1 MKKLSVLVLLAAMA
15 GCGMVPSIPVVG
27 DSDAPEKQTYVD
39 LRPQPT
45 LQIPEDLKQSE
56 LGQCRLCRK
65 LARNETLRFTQTG
78 HPCPTQSMRRTIVTK
93 CVCSVWVI
101 EIGW

>member
-15 GCGMVPSIPVVG
+15 GCGMVPSIPFVG

-56 LGQCRLCRK
+56 LGQVSAVPEISTQRK
-65 LARNETLRFTQTG
+65 RFVLPRPATLARRKVCVG
-78 HPCPTQSMRRTIVTK
+78 QS
-93 CVCSVWVI
+93 
-101 EIGW
+101 